1 MLCENKNNELAC
13 SDNAYVIEYKERTLA
28 AMGRTNILQEE
39 NGGNISMEE
48 ELCEEKK
55 EDRAQPKLR
64 DVLEYLKD
72 DSNTKTQNSIVIF
85 ENPYRSATSRIIDNN
100 ECCLDILYDNALDDG
115 LILIDNSPCIHEDK
129 NDELAGC
136 DDAHHWHG
144 NSTRTVP

>member
-55 EDRAQPKLR
+55 EDRAQPKLG

-85 ENPYRSATSRIIDNN
+85 ENPYPSATSRIYY
-100 ECCLDILYDNALDDG
+100 ILKAQYGG
-115 LILIDNSPCIHEDK
+115 LKIESPY
-129 NDELAGC
+129 
-136 DDAHHWHG
+136 
-144 NSTRTVP
+144 